1 MLNDPLFKFDPQTHE
16 YSYAGVVWPS
26 VTQLLQ
32 EFGLV
37 DLSNVPAA
45 RLEYKRVLGTAV
57 DLACHYLDKRVL
69 DEEKLSEPLVPFV
82 EGYKKFCEITGF
94 EVDEEKS
101 AVPMFSKKL
110 SFCGTNDM
118 VGLLE
123 GELVLIDR
131 KATWKIYKA
140 VGIQT
145 AGYKILCEENFG
157 VKIKKRFALQLKET
171 GNYELEQ
178 FKDPQDQNL
187 FLACLALHYWKKKNA
202 K

>member
-1 MLNDPLFKFDPQTHE
+1 MINDPLFKFDPATHQ
-16 YSYAGVVWPS
+16 YTYAGVPWPS
-26 VTQLLQ
+26 VTALLQ

-37 DLSNVPAA
+37 DLSHVPAA

-69 DEEKLSEPLVPFV
+69 DEETLSKPLVPYV
-82 EGYKKFCEITGF
+82 EAYKKFCVVTGF

-101 AVPMFSKKL
+101 AVPMLSKKL

-118 VGLLE
+118 VGMLN
-123 GELVLIDR
+123 GELVIIDR

-145 AGYKILCEENFG
+145 AGYKILVEENFK
-157 VKIKKRFALQLKET
+157 VKIKRRFALQLKET
-171 GNYELEQ
+171 GNYELEP
-178 FKDPQDQNL
+178 FAGPEDQNL
-187 FLACLALHYWKKKNA
+187 FLACLALHWWKKNNA
-202 K
+202 G